1 MRQKVEYWEYTENLT
16 WISWTAEYDS
26 NTVLQNF
33 LGKEGMGEQRV
44 KTDKDKQHQFL
55 PFSSLGLIAKA
66 HDFMTTP
73 LQVNT
78 SLKSSALLSLS
89 ATKKKPGINHNCFP
103 HVKCS
108 SDHRKHWLKLH
119 LNNNHN
125 NIAIEIVQQLSRLV
139 TG

>member
-1 MRQKVEYWEYTENLT
+1 MNTENMENLS
-16 WISWTAEYDS
+16 WISWTGDYVS

-33 LGKEGMGEQRV
+33 LGKEGVGGERV
-44 KTDKDKQHQFL
+44 KTDKDKHQQFL
-55 PFSSLGLIAKA
+55 SFSSLGLIAKA

-73 LQVNT
+73 LQAKT
-78 SLKSSALLSLS
+78 SLKSSVLLS

-108 SDHRKHWLKLH
+108 SDHRKHWLKSH

-125 NIAIEIVQQLSRLV
+125 NTAIEIVQ
-139 TG
+139 